1 MGRITVEDLQKI
13 KEKTRGRIAL
23 RRQESKARITVH
35 IGDCGLKAGARD
47 VMKALLE
54 EIKKSGREDIHVFAG
69 DCLGICETE
78 PNITVDIESSD
89 PVVYQKVD
97 PEKARRI
104 FQRHVIQGEVQQEDI
119 VEVPAAEPESEKA
132 REGQ

>member
-1 MGRITVEDLQKI
+1 MGRITVEDLHKI

-23 RRQESKARITVH
+23 RRQESTARITVH
-35 IGDCGLKAGARD
+35 IGDCGLEAGARD

-54 EIKKSGREDIHVFAG
+54 EINKSGREDIHVFAG

-78 PNITVDIESSD
+78 PNITVDIED
-89 PVVYQKVD
+89 REHVVYQKVD

-104 FQRHVIQGEVQQEDI
+104 FERHVINGEVQQEDT
-119 VEVPAAEPESEKA
+119 VEVPAVEPES
-132 REGQ
+132 

>member
-23 RRQESKARITVH
+23 RRQESTARITVH
-35 IGDCGLKAGARD
+35 IGDCGLEAGARD

-54 EIKKSGREDIHVFAG
+54 EIKKAGRQDIHIFAG

-78 PNITVDIESSD
+78 PNITVDIMGGQ
-89 PVVYQKVD
+89 PVVYREVD
-97 PEKARRI
+97 AEKARRI
-104 FQRHVIQGEVQQEDI
+104 FQRHVINGEVQHEDT
-119 VEVPAAEPESEKA
+119 VEVPAAEPESEPA